1 MERKNTNSA
10 PSPNGAIGGARKK
23 TKNYSDATQLSGSAT
38 RLQQQL
44 QAVEEQFSLVQN
56 SMSRDYDLTR
66 VRRQPVLSP
75 APAPAPSPLDSP
87 QNSHIHGEMLKILNK
102 AVDAIDY
109 QGKRISNLEGA
120 LMSMFKCLQNLE
132 SQISQQQ
139 LAGPSSSSVSSGP
152 IGQTPSLQ
160 HSPQT
165 QPPSADT
172 QQRSD
177 APQDPALGPGQARA
191 GRDTSRLGQSE
202 QTQSWKM
209 RKEEDSYYLRTVEV
223 RGFLSET
230 YNRMT
235 NDPTNSPYHWAKKIL
250 NLDATEGILCG
261 CRMVKFFPPQ
271 EGRGPSFRMTYDSI
285 GEMRR
290 ALVRVGGARNELRM
304 KQSDLHLSYYQ
315 LTPPRF
321 HKTKTALYK
330 LISSERKRGR
340 VKNFYF
346 LVVRNKLCSLIKV
359 PRSEPDP
366 PRRDG
371 RPQRNTGRRFE
382 TRLVTLS
389 GDSYDDLIKIQNEED
404 YLNSEAPPVSNRIP
418 DNEEADLQM
427 NESYEEEYF
436 DTGSENNMIID
447 NEEAD
452 IEEILYSDSDSE
464 VDMSGCYEL

>member
-1 MERKNTNSA
+1 
-10 PSPNGAIGGARKK
+10 
-23 TKNYSDATQLSGSAT
+23 
-38 RLQQQL
+38 
-44 QAVEEQFSLVQN
+44 
-56 SMSRDYDLTR
+56 
-66 VRRQPVLSP
+66 
-75 APAPAPSPLDSP
+75 
-87 QNSHIHGEMLKILNK
+87 
-102 AVDAIDY
+102 
-109 QGKRISNLEGA
+109 
-120 LMSMFKCLQNLE
+120 MSMFKCLQNLE
-132 SQISQQQ
+132 NRISHQQS
-139 LAGPSSSSVSSGP
+139 AGLSSVSIVPQSSDSSSP
-152 IGQTPSLQ
+152 NVQTPTPTQ
-160 HSPQT
+160 QAPQP
-165 QPPSADT
+165 QASSADTRDT

-177 APQDPALGPGQARA
+177 AQDPALDPGQARA
-191 GRDTSRLGQSE
+191 GRDTVQLGQSE

-223 RGFLSET
+223 RGFLSAT
-230 YNRMT
+230 YELMI

-250 NLDATEGILCG
+250 NLDATQGIISR

-290 ALVRVGGARNELRM
+290 ALVQVGGARNELRTM
-304 KQSDLHLSYYQ
+304 QSDLHLSYYQ

-371 RPQRNTGRRFE
+371 RPTRNTGRRFE

-389 GDSYDDLIKIQNEED
+389 GDSYDDFIKIQHEED
-404 YLNSEAPPVSNRIP
+404 SWDTGGASETNRIP

-427 NESYEEEYF
+427 NESYEEEYL
-436 DTGSENNMIID
+436 DTGSENNMNID
-447 NEEAD
+447 NEEVD
-452 IEEILYSDSDSE
+452 SEEILYSDSDL
-464 VDMSGCYEL
+464 DMSGCYEI